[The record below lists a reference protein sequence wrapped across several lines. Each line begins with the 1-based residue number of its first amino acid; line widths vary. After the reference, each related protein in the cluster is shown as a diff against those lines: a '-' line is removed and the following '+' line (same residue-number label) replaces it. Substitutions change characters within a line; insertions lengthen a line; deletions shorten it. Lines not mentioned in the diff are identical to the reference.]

1 MSAQENV
8 KEEHILKAAMD
19 VFIEKGRDGARMQEI
34 ADRAGINKALLHYY
48 FRSKE
53 NIYEKILRKIFFGF
67 FNQIESLIT
76 TSASFADLLQGFID
90 GFIDMFTA
98 NPNLHLFI
106 FHELSQGGTVVK
118 KMLEGLVMEGKFNL
132 PKWFV
137 KRVNE
142 EYSAGRIVKVDPPQL
157 ILNIIGSSVYF
168 FLTEP
173 LFMAI
178 FSPGLS
184 FDRRRFIAERKKAIF
199 DIMYYGVK
207 PRGTQN
213 ET

>member
-34 ADRAGINKALLHYY
+34 ADKAGINKALLHYY

-53 NIYEKILRKIFFGF
+53 NIYEKILQKVFIGF
-67 FNQIESLIT
+67 FSQLESLIQ
-76 TSASFADLLQGFID
+76 TSVSFADLLQGIIT
-90 GFIDMFTA
+90 GLIDMFTA

-106 FHELSQGGTVVK
+106 FHELSQGGIMVS
-118 KMLEGLVMEGKFNL
+118 KMLESLAMEGKLNL

-137 KRVNE
+137 KRINE
-142 EYSAGRIVKVDPPQL
+142 EYSAGRIARVDPPQL
-157 ILNIIGSSVYF
+157 ILCIIGSCVYF

-178 FSPGLS
+178 FPFESP
-184 FDRRRFIAERKKAIF
+184 FDRQRFIAERKKAVF
-199 DIMYYGVK
+199 DIIYYGIK
-207 PRGTQN
+207 PRGTRD
-213 ET
+213 EK